1 MKYPLATR
9 IISHSFRVGL
19 ITLSIASAALLLTE
33 HTNNIDSKLAV
44 QAQKQQ
50 AIQQQAEKRVQ
61 KLRDKLEI
69 ERSDFT
75 RNQTHERDQLE
86 KQIGALDELL
96 TREMD
101 NQVNGE
107 FKGKR
112 YLELQARQEKLHST
126 LLQLQERQQQD
137 LRHYSE
143 ERNKAFQTAEATIR
157 LEEET
162 QKAAVPLLL
171 DDPNSDNKMVRSF
184 LAALESFVTYGVP
197 TASQFIFAFS
207 LLLAVLIEL
216 GIMVAFEN
224 TVVALAPLLR
234 MKLAHGLQQ
243 EILKTNLRGEQ
254 AIQDI
259 QHEADLD
266 SIRRK
271 AEQTVEKAKTY
282 VDEGIFKT

>member
-1 MKYPLATR
+1 MKYPLTTR

-19 ITLSIASAALLLTE
+19 IALSIASAALLLTE

-44 QAQKQQ
+44 QTQKQQ
-50 AIQQQAEKRVQ
+50 AIQQQAENRVREL
-61 KLRDKLEI
+61 KGKLET

-75 RNQTHERDQLE
+75 RNQAYEREQLE
-86 KQIGALDELL
+86 KQIKALDELL

-101 NQVNGE
+101 NRVNGE

-112 YLELQARQEKLHST
+112 YLELQDRQDKLRST

-137 LRHYSE
+137 LRRYSE
-143 ERNKAFQTAEATIR
+143 ERNNAFHVAETSIR
-157 LEEET
+157 QEEET
-162 QKAAVPLLL
+162 KKAAVPLLL

-184 LAALESFVTYGVP
+184 LAALESFVTIGVP

-243 EILKTNLRGEQ
+243 EMLKTNLQGEQ
-254 AIQDI
+254 DIQDI
-259 QHEADLD
+259 QHEAALD
-266 SIRRK
+266 AIRRK
-271 AEQTVEKAKTY
+271 AGQTVEKAKTY
-282 VDEGIFKT
+282 VEEGIFKA